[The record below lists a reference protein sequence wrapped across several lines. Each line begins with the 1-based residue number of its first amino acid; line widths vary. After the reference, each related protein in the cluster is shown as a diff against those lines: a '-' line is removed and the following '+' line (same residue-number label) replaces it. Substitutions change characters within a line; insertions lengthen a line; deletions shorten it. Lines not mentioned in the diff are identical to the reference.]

1 MIDDVD
7 VASYADDNIPC
18 TYGKFPDKVLE
29 KLNCAS
35 RNTFEWF
42 SNNAMNANLDKCHFL
57 SSLDMNTKITV
68 SSFDIEN
75 THSQKLLGVTIDCK
89 LIFYDHVSYLCKKG
103 SAKISAMARVFPFML
118 LNQRNLMKAI
128 SMTIFGYYPLVYMN
142 HSRTLNNRINRCVK
156 SVCVRYYFGPHFP
169 AFELNTGRYSE

>member
-1 MIDDVD
+1 MFFIIDDVD
-7 VASYADDNIPC
+7 VASYADDNTPC

-29 KLNCAS
+29 KLDCAS
-35 RNTFEWF
+35 RNIFEWF

-89 LIFYDHVSYLCKKG
+89 LIFYDHVSNLCKKA

-128 SMTIFGYYPLVYMN
+128 SMTTFGYYPLV
-142 HSRTLNNRINRCVK
+142 
-156 SVCVRYYFGPHFP
+156 
-169 AFELNTGRYSE
+169 